1 MSVALLQPTW
11 SHISRAAIL
20 DADADAGSCAV
31 IEWKLPAQVGSR
43 APRAMLAR
51 ETERL
56 LLSAWDVCARVHT
69 CACLYACVSMCVRV
83 HVSMCVCAHAC
94 ENGH

>member
-1 MSVALLQPTW
+1 
-11 SHISRAAIL
+11 
-20 DADADAGSCAV
+20 
-31 IEWKLPAQVGSR
+31 
-43 APRAMLAR
+43 MLAR